1 MNLCDVC
8 GNKADKHHIIYKSQR
23 GLDYPL
29 NYKYLCANHH
39 RGREGPHKNIKVDLQ
54 YKLELQNKLQTILC
68 NSYYTFDE
76 LINLLNISKNLL
88 KRLSKNLKLYKE
100 GYKSSEII
108 YLLMGR
114 KIYKEEMLEDLEI
127 ELLLANY

>member
-8 GNKADKHHIIYKSQR
+8 GNKADKHHIIYKSQG

-39 RGREGPHKNIKVDLQ
+39 RGREGPHKNNKVDLQ

-88 KRLSKNLKLYKE
+88 KRLSKNLKLHKE

-114 KIYKEEMLEDLEI
+114 KVYKEEMLEDLEI

>member
-8 GNKADKHHIIYKSQR
+8 GNKADKHHIIYKSQG

-76 LINLLNISKNLL
+76 LIKLLNISKNLL

-114 KIYKEEMLEDLEI
+114 KVYKEEMLEDLEI